1 MYDCVGP
8 YLTEKQDWISTMQNK
23 NKYSYLEE
31 TKNEI

>member
-1 MYDCVGP
+1 MYDCVSP